1 MRGRASSFP
10 RPRRNAFAALA
21 VVVVAAMPF
30 KAAHSSAQGVCGNA
44 AHVSSP
50 SKHKAQKLTGTNKA
64 PLVIGDS
71 TLVLAVGPL
80 VRAGFSANAR
90 ECRQVD
96 EGLGLLR
103 DLRRRD
109 ALPHLTVLA
118 LGANGP
124 ISGGQIEAALD
135 LIGDKRVLGLLLPRA
150 GPGAAAARRSM
161 RRGEKRHPHRAK
173 VLDWP
178 RFSSGQSA
186 WFAGDG
192 LHVTTAG
199 ARGLAHFLKRRLP
212 YARPG
217 RFFR

>member
-1 MRGRASSFP
+1 MRARASSFP
-10 RPRRNAFAALA
+10 RRRRYAFAASA
-21 VVVVAAMPF
+21 VVVAAAMPF
-30 KAAHSSAQGVCGNA
+30 KPGHSSAQGVCGNA
-44 AHVSSP
+44 AHASSP
-50 SKHKAQKLTGTNKA
+50 SKHKAQELTGTNKA

-71 TLVLAVGPL
+71 TLVRAVGPL

-90 ECRQVD
+90 ECRQID

-103 DLRRRD
+103 GLRRHD

-124 ISGGQIEAALD
+124 ISGQQIETALH
-135 LIGDKRVLGLLLPRA
+135 LVGNKRVLGLLLPRA

-178 RFSSGQSA
+178 RFSAGQGA

-199 ARGLAHFLKRRLP
+199 ARGLAHFLKRQLP